1 VVDSPAAKFAVCPR
15 MYRFVP
21 FQLDPRSHELRRD
34 GVRVKIPEQ
43 CFIVL
48 LTLLDRPG
56 ELVTREELRKA
67 VWPSDTFVDFDI
79 GLNKIVRQLRQIL
92 GDSAD
97 LPTFIE
103 TAPKLGYR
111 FIGALDQ
118 PAGTPETKTHEQP
131 RRLGPRAKAKWAAA
145 ALFFATA
152 VTAVLF
158 LFLKPSHVPLAGAE
172 IVPLTG
178 ISGGQDDPAFSPDGN
193 QVAFTVYDSDGRAGI
208 YTTIIGA
215 EKPLQLTSRKSIWE
229 DCCAAWSTDGKSIA
243 FARKSNGEHA
253 VYVIPALGGT
263 PRKIYTF
270 SGYEAGT
277 AGETRSVSWSPDGN
291 ILAVSAAPPSSTVPS
306 IILLS
311 LSDSSQRVLTS
322 PPASYSDWS
331 PAFSPD
337 GHWVAF
343 RRTAGPGLVD
353 DLYVVPPRGG
363 EPRRL
368 TSDNVYIANAP
379 AWTPD
384 SREIIFTSNR
394 AGLTTLWRVPATGGP
409 PRRIEGI
416 GTSAYAPA
424 VALKGHRLA
433 YTSAFANQNLWTV
446 DLADKAHAAGAPHMT
461 LSSKGQNALP
471 HFSADG
477 KKIAFESTRSG
488 YNEIWTANRDGSNPL
503 QLTFLNGDSGTP
515 RWSYDGRYVAFDS
528 RPQEHSE
535 VFVADIF
542 GSPPRQVST
551 NPGAD
556 NFVPSWSRDG
566 KWIYFA
572 STGGNGSSQIWK
584 ISYPSGTPVQ
594 LTTRGGTA
602 PIEAADGFV
611 YFSRSMWSDE
621 VWKIPSQG
629 GEETLVMKG
638 AGLDCWC
645 DLALGSKGIYFIA
658 GQGPGTRAFF
668 YYDFV
673 SRKTS
678 LLVAVGKF
686 AGNPSLSPDGKSM
699 IYAQTDVVDQTIL
712 LVNNFR

>member
-1 VVDSPAAKFAVCPR
+1 

-48 LTLLDRPG
+48 LTLLERPG

-79 GLNKIVRQLRQIL
+79 GLNKIIRQLRQIL

-97 LPTFIE
+97 VPTFIE

-111 FIGALDQ
+111 FIGSLDQ
-118 PAGTPETKTHEQP
+118 SEGAPETKTPQEQ
-131 RRLGPRAKAKWAAA
+131 RRPGPRAKAKWAAA
-145 ALFFATA
+145 ALFFAAA
-152 VTAVLF
+152 VMLVLI
-158 LFLKPSHVPLAGAE
+158 LFLKPPHMQLPGSE

-178 ISGGQDDPAFSPDGN
+178 IAGRQDDPAFSPDGN

-215 EKPLQLTSRKSIWE
+215 EKPLQLTSRKSIGE
-229 DCCAAWSTDGKSIA
+229 DCCAAWSADGKSIA
-243 FARKSNGEHA
+243 FARKSQDEDA

-263 PRKIYTF
+263 PRRIYTRRIYTF
-270 SGYEAGT
+270 SGYEAGA
-277 AGETRSVSWSPDGN
+277 AGGTRSVSWSPDGKT
-291 ILAVSAAPPSSTVPS
+291 LAVSAPPPSSTVPS
-306 IILLS
+306 ILLLS
-311 LSDSSQRVLTS
+311 LLDSSQRVLTS
-322 PPASYSDWS
+322 PPASFSDWS

-353 DLYVVPPRGG
+353 DLYVVPSTGG
-363 EPRRL
+363 QPRRL

-384 SREIIFTSNR
+384 SHEIIFTSIR

-416 GTSAYAPA
+416 GTSAFSPA
-424 VALKGHRLA
+424 VALNGHRLA

-446 DLADKAHAAGAPHMT
+446 DLADKAHAAGAPHLT

-503 QLTFLNGDSGTP
+503 QLTFLSGESGTP
-515 RWSYDGRYVAFDS
+515 RWSHDGRYVAFDS

-535 VFVADIF
+535 VFVADIS

-556 NFVPSWSRDG
+556 NFVPSWSGDG

-572 STGGNGSSQIWK
+572 STAGNGGSQIWK

-594 LTTRGGTA
+594 LTTRGGIA

-611 YFSRSMWSDE
+611 YYSRSMWSDE
-621 VWKIPSQG
+621 VWKISSAG
-629 GEETLVMKG
+629 GEQTLVMKG
-638 AGLDCWC
+638 KGLSCWC
-645 DLALGSKGIYFIA
+645 NLTLGSKGIYFIA
-658 GQGPGTRAFF
+658 EQRPGTRAFF
-668 YYDFV
+668 FYDFA

-678 LLVAVGKF
+678 PLVAVGKL
-686 AGNPSLSPDGKSM
+686 AGNPSLSPDGKSI
-699 IYAQTDVVDQTIL
+699 IYAQIDVIDQTIM